1 MAKIINKGS
10 WIKIGSLNKE
20 DKKNY
25 LISAGMFILGALF
38 WGLHLNTVDG
48 IFGPPVFIDTDTSI
62 SFGVIRALIIIC
74 WVLAVIYSRK
84 FLKTQDELM
93 HRYYLTTMASGG
105 AGFISVGMFFS
116 IIDPYIDLTIGF
128 YGYFVAFAIG
138 TVVGGYLFDKKYLSD
153 GE

>member
-74 WVLAVIYSRK
+74 WVIAVIYSRK

-105 AGFISVGMFFS
+105 AGFISVGMLFS

-128 YGYFVAFAIG
+128 YG
-138 TVVGGYLFDKKYLSD
+138 
-153 GE
+153 

>member
-38 WGLHLNTVDG
+38 GGLHLNTVDG

-105 AGFISVGMFFS
+105 AGFISVGMLFS

>member
-48 IFGPPVFIDTDTSI
+48 IFGPPVFVDTDTSI
-62 SFGVIRALIIIC
+62 SFGVIRAMIIIC
-74 WVLAVIYSRK
+74 WVIAVIYSRK

-93 HRYYLTTMASGG
+93 HRYYLTTFASGG
-105 AGFISVGMFFS
+105 AGFISVGMLFS
-116 IIDPYIDLTIGF
+116 IIDPYTDLAIGF

-138 TVVGGYLFDKKYLSD
+138 TIVGGFLFDKKYLSD

>member
-1 MAKIINKGS
+1 MAKITHKGS

-25 LISAGMFILGALF
+25 LFSVGFFIAGALF
-38 WGLHLNTVDG
+38 CGLHLNTVDG
-48 IFGPPVFIDTDTSI
+48 VFGPPVFENTDTSL
-62 SFGVIRALIIIC
+62 SFGIIRAMIIIC
-74 WVLAVIYSRK
+74 WVIAVIYSRK
-84 FLKTQDELM
+84 FLHTQDELM

-105 AGFISVGMFFS
+105 AGFISVGMLFS

-138 TVVGGYLFDKKYLSD
+138 TIVGGILFDKKYLSD

>member
-1 MAKIINKGS
+1 MAKISLKGTWINIS
-10 WIKIGSLNKE
+10 SLNKE

-25 LISAGMFILGALF
+25 LMSVGMFLLGAVF

-48 IFGPPVFIDTDTSI
+48 IFGPPVFENTDTSV
-62 SFGVIRALIIIC
+62 SFAVVRAMIIIC
-74 WVLAVIYSRK
+74 WIIAVIYSKK

-93 HRYYLTTMASGG
+93 HRYYLTTMAAGG
-105 AGFISVGMFFS
+105 AGFISVGMLFS

-128 YGYFVAFAIG
+128 YGYFIAFAIG
-138 TVVGGYLFDKKYLSD
+138 TFIGGYLFDKEYLSD

>member
-74 WVLAVIYSRK
+74 WVIAVIYSRK

-105 AGFISVGMFFS
+105 AGFISVGMLFS

-128 YGYFVAFAIG
+128 YGYFLAFSI
-138 TVVGGYLFDKKYLSD
+138 
-153 GE
+153 

>member
-1 MAKIINKGS
+1 MAKITHKGS
-10 WIKIGSLNKE
+10 WIKISSLNKE

-25 LISAGMFILGALF
+25 LLSAAFFIAGALF

-48 IFGPPVFIDTDTSI
+48 IFGPPIFLDTDTSL
-62 SFGVIRALIIIC
+62 SFAIIRAMIIIC
-74 WVLAVIYSRK
+74 WVIAVIYSRR
-84 FLKTQDELM
+84 FLQTQDELM

-105 AGFISVGMFFS
+105 AGFISVGMLFS
-116 IIDPYIDLTIGF
+116 ILDPYIDLTIGF

-138 TVVGGYLFDKKYLSD
+138 TVVGGFLFDKKYLSD

>member
-25 LISAGMFILGALF
+25 LISAGMFILGALV

-105 AGFISVGMFFS
+105 AGFISVGMLFS

>member
-25 LISAGMFILGALF
+25 LISAGMFILWALF

-105 AGFISVGMFFS
+105 AGFISVGMLFS

>member
-48 IFGPPVFIDTDTSI
+48 IFGPPVFERYRYFYFIWNYKGYD
-62 SFGVIRALIIIC
+62 
-74 WVLAVIYSRK
+74 
-84 FLKTQDELM
+84 
-93 HRYYLTTMASGG
+93 YYLLGS
-105 AGFISVGMFFS
+105 
-116 IIDPYIDLTIGF
+116 
-128 YGYFVAFAIG
+128 
-138 TVVGGYLFDKKYLSD
+138 
-153 GE
+153 

>member
-1 MAKIINKGS
+1 MAKITHKGS
-10 WIKIGSLNKE
+10 WIKISSLNKE

-25 LISAGMFILGALF
+25 LLSAGFFLTGALF

-48 IFGPPVFIDTDTSI
+48 IFGPPVFEDTDTSL
-62 SFGVIRALIIIC
+62 SFGVIRAMIIIC
-74 WVLAVIYSRK
+74 WVIAVIYSRK
-84 FLKTQDELM
+84 FLQTQDELM
-93 HRYYLTTMASGG
+93 HRYYLTTMAAGG
-105 AGFISVGMFFS
+105 AGFISVGMLFS

-138 TVVGGYLFDKKYLSD
+138 TIVGGILFDKKYLSD

>member
-74 WVLAVIYSRK
+74 WVIAVIYSRK
-84 FLKTQDELM
+84 FLKTQEGLQIKFN
-93 HRYYLTTMASGG
+93 RS
-105 AGFISVGMFFS
+105 
-116 IIDPYIDLTIGF
+116 
-128 YGYFVAFAIG
+128 
-138 TVVGGYLFDKKYLSD
+138 
-153 GE
+153 